1 MLTLAAMIGIDSIPI
16 KGFPY
21 AKMEMLLTEKKVC
34 LIRKN
39 LKLSVMAAFGYRKQE
54 PSPKT
59 RQSFEQ
65 VVEFIK

>member
-16 KGFPY
+16 ESFLCQNGNVVNR
-21 AKMEMLLTEKKVC
+21 KKVC

-39 LKLSVMAAFGYRKQE
+39 LKLSVMAAFGYRKQK